1 MKTSVRW
8 LFALLLGG
16 ALVGSIDA
24 GGENDS
30 SRPTSHRPE
39 LEYFKAVNRA
49 GPPRDPQLLF
59 LLMGQYVNANMH
71 REGIEFF
78 SALVKQF
85 ESRLSE
91 RQKSLYLSAIG
102 LLRAGHT
109 NDVSFW
115 KRIGWVRETIEIL
128 EDAKRLSG
136 DQVFVVRWISGVVY
150 AQLPGFFHQREAAL
164 ADLTWCLENADEAP
178 HAGRLREVNY
188 WLVRPYTNRMAAPS
202 RRRNI
207 CGGADTRTSGRRSR

>member
-8 LFALLLGG
+8 LFALLLSGT
-16 ALVGSIDA
+16 LVGSIDA
-24 GGENDS
+24 GGEKDS

-78 SALVKQF
+78 STLVKEF
-85 ESRLSE
+85 ESRLSDH
-91 RQKSLYLSAIG
+91 QKSLYLSAIG

-109 NDVSFW
+109 NEVSFW

-128 EDAKRLSG
+128 EEAKRLSG

-150 AQLPGFFHQREAAL
+150 AKSCRMFPGEVRRTERPVEDGEVIPVIAL
-164 ADLTWCLENADEAP
+164 APA
-178 HAGRLREVNY
+178 VI
-188 WLVRPYTNRMAAPS
+188 AAVVPTMQL
-202 RRRNI
+202 
-207 CGGADTRTSGRRSR
+207 GAI